1 MEIYLHNI
9 SSVKGDAAMLLY
21 KRQAK
26 SHGIRAKFGKRNS
39 TYSFVSNSHGYYLT
53 HEPGFLAGIDW
64 TVCYGDH
71 CERSA

>member
-1 MEIYLHNI
+1 M
-9 SSVKGDAAMLLY
+9 
-21 KRQAK
+21 
-26 SHGIRAKFGKRNS
+26 SHGIRPKFGKRNS
-39 TYSFVSNSHGYYLT
+39 TCSFVSNSHGCYYFVWT